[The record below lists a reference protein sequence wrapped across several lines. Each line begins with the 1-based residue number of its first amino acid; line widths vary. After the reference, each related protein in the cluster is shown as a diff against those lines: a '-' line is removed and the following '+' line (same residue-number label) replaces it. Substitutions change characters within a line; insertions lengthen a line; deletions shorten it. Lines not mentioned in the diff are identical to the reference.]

1 MVSYRIVVKDLVN
14 PLGRE
19 IAQLVFSDG
28 ETSSNQNYTLCIS
41 KAYLRSHQTTEKN
54 RAFFLRHVGIN
65 LLDL

>member
-28 ETSSNQNYTLCIS
+28 EKSSN
-41 KAYLRSHQTTEKN
+41 EKETHVLIIESCYS
-54 RAFFLRHVGIN
+54 AEFL
-65 LLDL
+65 